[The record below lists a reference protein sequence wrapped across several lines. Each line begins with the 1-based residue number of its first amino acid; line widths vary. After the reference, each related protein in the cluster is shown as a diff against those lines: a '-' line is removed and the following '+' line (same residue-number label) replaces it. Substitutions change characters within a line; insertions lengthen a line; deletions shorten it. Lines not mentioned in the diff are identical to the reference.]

1 MKEHPGYVAR
11 NEDRNNLI
19 RIISVLSG
27 IKHRIQKRKGYYPLW
42 IIEELDRAMQMS
54 DSLLGPI
61 TRYRDELPKILNEE

>member
-1 MKEHPGYVAR
+1 MEEYTGYAAR
-11 NEDRNNLI
+11 NEDRNDLI

-27 IKHRIQKRKGYYPLW
+27 IKHRIQKRKSYYPLW

-61 TRYRDELPKILNEE
+61 TRYRNELLKILDEK